1 MYQNNAAYAAM
12 VEHMDDRVEL
22 YDLEADIGEQYELS
36 DERPKLANR
45 LLGMLKRWQ
54 TAVGARFDYLP

>member
-1 MYQNNAAYAAM
+1 M